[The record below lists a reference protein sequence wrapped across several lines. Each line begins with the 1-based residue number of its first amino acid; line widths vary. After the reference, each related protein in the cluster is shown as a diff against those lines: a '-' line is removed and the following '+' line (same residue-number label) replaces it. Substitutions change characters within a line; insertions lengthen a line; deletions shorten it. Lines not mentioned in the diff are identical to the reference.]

1 MNMLWIR
8 RIAIALGALI
18 VLLVIA
24 AAVLVATFDANRYKG
39 LAIDWMKTERQRTL
53 VIDGPIELSVF
64 PRLAIKVSK
73 VRLSEHAK
81 PDEFLAIDE
90 AALAV
95 QTLPLLR
102 KQVVVDRVSAHG
114 VRATYLRDA
123 KGARNVDDLLGGPAA
138 QPSPAPGAPPGG
150 GGAVRFDVSAVKL
163 EDVQLHVRDA
173 IAKVDGTVAL

>member
-73 VRLSEHAK
+73 VRLSEHARK
-81 PDEFLAIDE
+81 DEFLALDE

-95 QTLPLLR
+95 EVLPLLS
-102 KQVVVDRVSAHG
+102 KQVVVDRVNARG
-114 VRATYLRDA
+114 VRAVYARDA
-123 KGARNVDDLLGGPAA
+123 KGARNIDDLVGSGGRAA
-138 QPSPAPGAPPGG
+138 ASTPSPPPSG

-163 EDVQLHVRDA
+163 DDVQLRVRDVMA
-173 IAKVDGTVAL
+173 